1 MLEIPACVGYA
12 CAMFI
17 KRNRS
22 SRGDR
27 EYTSVLLVQG
37 ERVPAPRKPGRPPKG
52 AKRKTVVVHRT
63 LANLSQLPEA
73 LVALIDR
80 FCRAEREGKPLDD
93 FVSSHD
99 PIIGP
104 AYGPLAALLALAR
117 EAGIE
122 RALGDERLGRLAL
135 FLVLA
140 RVAHRGSRLSAVVW
154 AETQAVRE
162 VLGLDPFDEDD
173 LYAALDWLAENQ
185 ACIEEELAPRPEG
198 GAIFLY
204 DVTSSYLEGQH
215 NELAA
220 PGYNRDGKRH
230 KKQIVA
236 GLLTDA
242 SGEPVSV
249 QVYEGNT
256 SDPQTVGDQV
266 KKLAER
272 FGVEDVVLVG
282 DRGMIKAKGKE
293 LLREHGFRY
302 VTSLTDPEIR
312 KALADGP
319 LQLGLFDEEVTEVKL
334 PDGRRY
340 ALRRNPAM
348 TERARSRRADQLRR
362 VEQKVAA
369 RNDFVK
375 GSKRADPA
383 VSLRQAQKCLKTYK
397 LTRFVRAELEG
408 RAVRLV
414 VDEVAQ
420 RKVEELDGC
429 YAVVTDV
436 PREAADAETIW
447 ARYGDL
453 QKVERDFR
461 TMKTGLLELR
471 PIFVRKAT
479 RTRGHALV
487 TMLALKLARALA
499 RRVQPLGLTCQ
510 DALDRLDGVRLV
522 TLADP
527 VLGLWRLPTKW
538 IKPQQEVLSV
548 LPKLPAPRL
557 SLRRAGQAA

>member
-1 MLEIPACVGYA
+1 
-12 CAMFI
+12 MFI

-22 SRGDR
+22 RRGDR

-37 ERVPAPRKPGRPPKG
+37 ERVPAPRKPGRP
-52 AKRKTVVVHRT
+52 ARDAERKTVVVHRT

-73 LVALIDR
+73 LIALVER
-80 FCRAEREGKPLDD
+80 FCQAERDGRPLDEL
-93 FVSSHD
+93 VS
-99 PIIGP
+99 PRGEPVIGP
-104 AYGPLAALLALAR
+104 AYGPMAGLLGLAR

-162 VLGLDPFDEDD
+162 VLGLDSFDEDD
-173 LYAALDWLAENQ
+173 LYAALDWLADNQ
-185 ACIEEELAPRPEG
+185 PRIEAALTPRPEG

-220 PGYNRDGKRH
+220 PGYNRDGKKH

-236 GLLTDA
+236 GLLTDRN
-242 SGEPVSV
+242 GEPVSV

-256 SDPQTVGDQV
+256 SDPETVGDQV
-266 KKLAER
+266 RKLAER
-272 FGVEDVVLVG
+272 FGAQDVVLVG

-293 LLREHGFRY
+293 LLREHGFRHI
-302 VTSLTDPEIR
+302 TSLTDPEIR
-312 KALADGP
+312 KALAEGK
-319 LQLGLFDEEVTEVKL
+319 LQLDLFDEDVTEVTL
-334 PDGRRY
+334 GDGRRY
-340 ALRRNPAM
+340 VLRRNPAM
-348 TERARSRRADQLRR
+348 MQRTRTRRADQLQR
-362 VEQKVAA
+362 VEQKVAE
-369 RNDFVK
+369 RNESVAA
-375 GSKRADPA
+375 SERAAPT
-383 VSLRQAQKCLKTYK
+383 VSLRQAEKWLRIYK
-397 LTRFVRAELEG
+397 LTSFVQAKLDG
-408 RAVRLV
+408 RSVQLV
-414 VDEVAQ
+414 VDEAA
-420 RKVEELDGC
+420 RRTVEMLDGC
-429 YAVVTDV
+429 YALTTDV
-436 PREAADAETIW
+436 PSEAADAETVW

-461 TMKTGLLELR
+461 TMRTGLLELR
-471 PIFVRKAT
+471 PLFVRKAT

-499 RRVQPLGLTCQ
+499 RRVEPLALTPQ
-510 DALDRLDGVRLV
+510 DALDRLEGVRLV

-527 VLGLWRLPTKW
+527 DLGLWRLPTRW
-538 IKPQQEVLSV
+538 AAPQQEVLAV
-548 LPKLPAPRL
+548 LPPLSAPRL
-557 SLRRAGQAA
+557 SLRAAQ